1 MTNRLIWFGTIPD
14 FICLSTFSIDFVS
27 QLYIKLYFMADTCNW
42 RDYALCHPVL
52 GQLKQS
58 EMKITHRVA

>member
-1 MTNRLIWFGTIPD
+1 
-14 FICLSTFSIDFVS
+14 
-27 QLYIKLYFMADTCNW
+27 MADTCNW

-58 EMKITHRVA
+58 EMKITHRVASN